1 MRAET
6 ICFSMSTFYKYA
18 HFFESKRVFRT
29 IQFREKNHFRA
40 SYPFEYLHIDTTKI
54 FTQQQGWQRAVFVKD
69 NYSKSLLHM
78 QVVPTAGSSYIKDV
92 IANTFKKYD
101 LFSLHSPITI
111 ISDNGSENKGEL
123 SKWLSQNRMV
133 HRVIAKIDTDISN
146 NMVESSNHQFKNVF
160 LKNRVL
166 PKTKEE
172 LLQYLDEFEHYINL
186 EWTPGEFYGL
196 TPNEVLHGEYPDK
209 DRFKQSIKRAQIE
222 RVYQNQHIGLELCKV
237 CGQGG
242 L

>member
-1 MRAET
+1 MQ
-6 ICFSMSTFYKYA
+6 FFYLVLQC
-18 HFFESKRVFRT
+18 H
-29 IQFREKNHFRA
+29 KNTH
-40 SYPFEYLHIDTTKI
+40 L
-54 FTQQQGWQRAVFVKD
+54 Q
-69 NYSKSLLHM
+69 L
-78 QVVPTAGSSYIKDV
+78 
-92 IANTFKKYD
+92 
-101 LFSLHSPITI
+101 
-111 ISDNGSENKGEL
+111 KG
-123 SKWLSQNRMV
+123 
-133 HRVIAKIDTDISN
+133 
-146 NMVESSNHQFKNVF
+146 F
-160 LKNRVL
+160 

-237 CGQGG
+237 CVQGG